1 MLGSILDY
9 LYVISENR
17 SGEIPKEIQHIQ
29 TSGEDAENWICF
41 LPEGVLKFSH
51 TRKRILSMRNCD
63 VYVLPRNAIQPNPES
78 TKELLE
84 KITENAINNYS
95 EKREK
100 INILGVSLGNAPA
113 YKFANAFPVNQFVSV
128 APGSFLPEC
137 VWESIA
143 TRRIAENSRETLD
156 DYREALDDF
165 SPIRNLDNLGANSL
179 EVYLGKC
186 DKMIPYK
193 RGKELVD
200 EMKKR
205 ELNPRTTIFPASGHC
220 ETILF
225 FAKSFA
231 ISQW

>member
-1 MLGSILDY
+1 MLGTLLDY
-9 LYVISENR
+9 LYVSFENR
-17 SGEIPKEIQHIQ
+17 TGEIPKEIQHIKIDD
-29 TSGEDAENWICF
+29 GNFEKWICF
-41 LPEGVLKFSH
+41 LPEFALRFGYIRNKIFS
-51 TRKRILSMRNCD
+51 KRNCD
-63 VYVLPRNAIQPNPES
+63 VYVIPKTAIQPNPES

-165 SPIRNLDNLGANSL
+165 SPIRNLDNLEANSL

-200 EMKKR
+200 EMKKK